1 MSKPITMDPD
11 ERDYYSLNVPL
22 GQVYV
27 TKEARAA
34 LDAAGIALDD
44 VLREHGSGHGGD
56 ADYDL
61 GWDNYYSAKA
71 GGLNGSIHD
80 LDEDEIAQL
89 RVVTTPDRE
98 VTIVW
103 LHTEAE

>member
-1 MSKPITMDPD
+1 MSNSITMELE
-11 ERDYYSLNVPL
+11 EREYSLNVPL

-27 TKEARAA
+27 TKVAQAA

-44 VLREHGSGHGGD
+44 VLLEHGSGRGGD

-61 GWDNYYSAKA
+61 GWDNYYNAAA
-71 GGLNGSIHD
+71 GGLNASAHD
-80 LDEDEIAQL
+80 LDEDEIAQV

-103 LHTEAE
+103 LHTEAD

>member
-1 MSKPITMDPD
+1 MSNPITMKPE
-11 ERDYYSLNVPL
+11 EREYSLNVPL

-34 LDAAGIALDD
+34 LDATGVAIDD
-44 VLREHGSGHGGD
+44 VLLEHGSGRGGD

-61 GWDNYYSAKA
+61 SWDNYHAA
-71 GGLNGSIHD
+71 ADGDLNASVHD
-80 LDEDEIAQL
+80 LDEDEGSQV